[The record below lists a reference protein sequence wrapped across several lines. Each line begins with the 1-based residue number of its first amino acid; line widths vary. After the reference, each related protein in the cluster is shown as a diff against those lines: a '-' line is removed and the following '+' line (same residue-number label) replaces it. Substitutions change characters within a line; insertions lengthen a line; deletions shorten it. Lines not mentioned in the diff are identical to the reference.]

1 MSDSVNSVTQ
11 TQPVAQA
18 PSVRTKA
25 AEPKSPPITTD
36 TVQLSSAAQAAL
48 RESNEKPTQT
58 TTQASSVDK
67 RLLAIEEASKE
78 AAAQGEAAK
87 TKHVIA

>member
-1 MSDSVNSVTQ
+1 MSESVNSVTQ

-25 AEPKSPPITTD
+25 AEPKSPPITAD

-48 RESNEKPTQT
+48 RESSENSAQT
-58 TTQASSVDK
+58 ATQASSVDK

-78 AAAQGEAAK
+78 AAAQGEATN

>member
-11 TQPVAQA
+11 IQPVAQA

-25 AEPKSPPITTD
+25 AEPKSPPVATD

-48 RESNEKPTQT
+48 RESSEKPTQN

-67 RLLAIEEASKE
+67 RLLAIEEVSKE
-78 AAAQGEAAK
+78 AATQREAAN

>member
-11 TQPVAQA
+11 TRPVAQA
-18 PSVRTKA
+18 PSVRTKG
-25 AEPKSPPITTD
+25 AEPKFPPITTD

-48 RESNEKPTQT
+48 RESSEKPTQT

-67 RLLAIEEASKE
+67 RLLAIEEANKE
-78 AAAQGEAAK
+78 AAAQGEAAN